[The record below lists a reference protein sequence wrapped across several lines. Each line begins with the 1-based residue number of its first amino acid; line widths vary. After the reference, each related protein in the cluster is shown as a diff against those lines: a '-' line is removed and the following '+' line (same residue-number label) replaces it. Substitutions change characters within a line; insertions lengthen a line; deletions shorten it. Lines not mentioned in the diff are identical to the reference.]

1 MTFREDFAWGVAT
14 AAYQIEGAPLEDG
27 KGASTWDMFTRK
39 PGAIWNGQTGDVA
52 CDHYHRWQEDI
63 AIMRGMG
70 LKHYRLSLSWP
81 RVMPDGAGRVNPAGL
96 AFYDR
101 LIDGLLEAGITPWVT
116 LFHWD
121 FPHAL
126 YLRGSWLNADSPRW
140 FGEYAAVVGAALG
153 DRVTRWFT
161 INEPQ
166 VFLQLGYGD
175 GTHAPGDRLAFREV
189 LLAAHH
195 VLLAHGRAVQAL
207 RASCRTPGQI
217 GYACFAGPSIPATR
231 TPDDV
236 EVARRRM
243 FEVHAR
249 NLWSVSWFSDPVFFG
264 RYPDDG
270 VALYGADM
278 PAIGAEDMATIRQP
292 LDLFGVNIY
301 QGDTVRAVDG
311 SAQVVPM
318 RLGDPLTMYGWQI
331 TPEALYW
338 GPRFVAERYGKPVV
352 VSENGVATL
361 DLIDDDGRVHDPQ
374 RITYTRRYLSALRR
388 AAADGVDVR
397 GYFHWSLMDNFEWAE
412 GVRTRFGLVYVDF
425 PTGRRILK
433 DSAFWYSDV
442 IAGNGEGL

>member
-1 MTFREDFAWGVAT
+1 
-14 AAYQIEGAPLEDG
+14 
-27 KGASTWDMFTRK
+27 
-39 PGAIWNGQTGDVA
+39 
-52 CDHYHRWQEDI
+52 
-63 AIMRGMG
+63 
-70 LKHYRLSLSWP
+70 
-81 RVMPDGAGRVNPAGL
+81 
-96 AFYDR
+96 
-101 LIDGLLEAGITPWVT
+101 
-116 LFHWD
+116 
-121 FPHAL
+121 
-126 YLRGSWLNADSPRW
+126 
-140 FGEYAAVVGAALG
+140 
-153 DRVTRWFT
+153 
-161 INEPQ
+161 
-166 VFLQLGYGD
+166 
-175 GTHAPGDRLAFREV
+175 
-189 LLAAHH
+189 
-195 VLLAHGRAVQAL
+195 
-207 RASCRTPGQI
+207 
-217 GYACFAGPSIPATR
+217 
-231 TPDDV
+231 
-236 EVARRRM
+236 M
-243 FEVHAR
+243 FEVHAC